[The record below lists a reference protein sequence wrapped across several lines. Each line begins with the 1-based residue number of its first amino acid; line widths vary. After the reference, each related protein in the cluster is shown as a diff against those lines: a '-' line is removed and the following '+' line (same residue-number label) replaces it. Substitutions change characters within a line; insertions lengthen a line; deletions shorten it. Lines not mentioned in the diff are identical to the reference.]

1 MGRCYN
7 SAVIPAPRNAVWD
20 RIKDFHDLSWAAGV
34 IDKVAPIGAKA
45 GTEVGAA
52 RVLNDAFRETLRS
65 LDEDNFTFS
74 YSIDDGPGPVARDA
88 VSNYL
93 GTVRLLP
100 VSDSNATFIEWVSRF
115 DAAANEDVEAFCN
128 PIYAALIGALKAGF
142 E

>member
-7 SAVIPAPRNAVWD
+7 SAVIPAPRNEVWD
-20 RIKDFHDLSWAAGV
+20 RIKNFHDLSWAAGV
-34 IDKVAPIGAKA
+34 IDKVEPIGAKTGA
-45 GTEVGAA
+45 EVGAA
-52 RVLNDAFRETLRS
+52 RLLNDAFRETLRA

-100 VSDSNATFIEWVSRF
+100 VSENNTTFIEWVSRF
-115 DAAANEDVEAFCN
+115 DAAAEQEVEAFCN
-128 PIYAALIGALKAGF
+128 PIYAALIGVLKAGF
-142 E
+142 K

>member
-7 SAVIPAPRNAVWD
+7 SAVIPAPRSEVWD
-20 RIKDFHDLSWAAGV
+20 RIKNFHDLSWAAGV
-34 IDKVAPIGAKA
+34 IEKIEPIGAKA

-52 RVLNDAFRETLRS
+52 RLLNDAFRETLRS

-74 YSIDDGPGPVARDA
+74 YSIDDGPGPMARDA

-100 VSDSNATFIEWVSRF
+100 VSDNNTTFIEWVSRF
-115 DAAANEDVEAFCN
+115 DAAADHEVEAFCN
-128 PIYAALIGALKAGF
+128 PIYAALIGVLKAGF

>member
-1 MGRCYN
+1 MGHCYN
-7 SAVIPAPRNAVWD
+7 SAVIAAPRAQVWE

-34 IDKVAPIGAKA
+34 VSKVDRVGTRA

-52 RVLNDAFRETLRS
+52 RVLNDAFHETLQA
-65 LDEDNFTFS
+65 LDEDNFSFS

-88 VSNYL
+88 VSHYR

-100 VSDSNATFIEWVSRF
+100 VTDSNTTFIEWASQF
-115 DAAANEDVEAFCN
+115 DSAADQEVVAFCN

-142 E
+142 A